1 MDALNILS
9 FVLLFYFGLILAG
22 LLMAMV
28 MGCVALVINER
39 KTLCCCFYCEVIP
52 HMIEEDKKD
61 EKESEIIIIIE
72 PNGQKKLGIKN

>member
-9 FVLLFYFGLILAG
+9 FVLLLYFGLILAG

-28 MGCVALVINER
+28 MGFVALVINER

-52 HMIEEDKKD
+52 HIIEND